1 MLAAAPDDR
10 VRDGRRALSMAQGL
24 LDKGLR
30 SFDALETMAMA
41 QAEVGQFSGAAMWQ
55 RDAIATAE
63 REAGRTVAER
73 ITDNLKLYEA
83 GRPCRT
89 PWRPDEPLEFQA
101 IGPDV
106 ASEVRRQ

>member
-1 MLAAAPDDR
+1 
-10 VRDGRRALSMAQGL
+10 
-24 LDKGLR
+24 
-30 SFDALETMAMA
+30 MAMA

-55 RDAIATAE
+55 RDAIAAAE
-63 REAGRTVAER
+63 RTAGHVVAER

-101 IGPDV
+101 TGPG
-106 ASEVRRQ
+106 AAPEGRRP